1 MLFAPQTATAA
12 ADAATLALLEVLE
25 VFEVLVAAAASD
37 WIDSE
42 LPPPSPPPQAQSM
55 RAEQARASVVWD
67 RRMIRLKRAWDDPN
81 GML

>member
-12 ADAATLALLEVLE
+12 ADAAALALLEVL
-25 VFEVLVAAAASD
+25 EVLVAAAASD

-42 LPPPSPPPQAQSM
+42 LPLPSPPPQAQSM
-55 RAEQARASVVWD
+55 RAEQARASVVLD
-67 RRMIRLKRAWDDPN
+67 RRMIRLERAWDDPN